1 MEQELIFSH
10 AENAE
15 GRIVSI
21 DEVTRGLEC
30 GCVCPCCHER
40 VEACKGEIR
49 EHYFRHHSVN
59 RGANRKIC
67 YNVTMYKL
75 AEQIILTNKR
85 IRVPSYYGIF
95 PERDIEFVDVKI
107 DSQYKRE
114 DKQPDVIATTN
125 EGKQYLIEFKFQ
137 DKVQHK
143 RAIDYVNL
151 NCLEIDLSE
160 QSLETLESF
169 LLSTFNERGKWMKW
183 INNEN
188 YFCQIEET
196 YKRDSKKIKVVWERE
211 CKNCKIFYSC
221 CAVKRNNSI
230 IVIEN
235 NGKRFRLCKPTELEA
250 QIHLSQE
257 KKYIQEEQ
265 RRIQRNLH
273 NTLSNKNRLTNKSL
287 DQISCY
293 NCEYNISWNNKDGLA
308 YCDPCMN
315 FGHPNPIH
323 PSYATQCKNFTH
335 KEE

>member
-1 MEQELIFSH
+1 MIKELYFIH

-21 DEVTRGLEC
+21 DEVPRGLNC
-30 GCVCPCCHER
+30 RCVCPCCQER

-59 RGANRKIC
+59 RGVNTKIC

-75 AEQIILTNKR
+75 AEQIIQTYKR

-125 EGKQYLIEFKFQ
+125 DGKQYLIEFKFQ

-143 RAIDYVNL
+143 RAIDYENL
-151 NCLEIDLSE
+151 NCLEVDLSE
-160 QSLETLESF
+160 QSLETIESF
-169 LLSTFNERGKWMKW
+169 LLSTSNERGKWMKW
-183 INNEN
+183 INSEN
-188 YFCQIEET
+188 YFCKIEET
-196 YKRDSKKIKVVWERE
+196 YRKAGKEVKIVCESE
-211 CKNCKIFYSC
+211 CNNCEIFNSC

-230 IVIEN
+230 ILIEN
-235 NGKRFRLCKPTELEA
+235 NGKRFRLCKPIELETYKH
-250 QIHLSQE
+250 QSQGA
-257 KKYIQEEQ
+257 KHIQEEQ
-265 RRIQRNLH
+265 ERIQRNILNPISQKTKEI
-273 NTLSNKNRLTNKSL
+273 NTSL
-287 DQISCY
+287 NTRSCY
-293 NCEYNISWNNKDGLA
+293 NCKYNIYWKNKDGLA

-315 FGHPNPIH
+315 FGHPNPIQ
-323 PSYATQCKNFTH
+323 PSYAMQCDNFSY